1 MTEGDLRSAV
11 QMLAAD
17 NARLCDR
24 LITAEKV
31 LDYLR
36 AYLAESIPSIAR
48 RRLRTLLDAHDAGK
62 PS

>member
-1 MTEGDLRSAV
+1 MSEDLRSAV

-24 LITAEKV
+24 LITAEAVVSYARKF
-31 LDYLR
+31 LETTSGGYDHLR
-36 AYLAESIPSIAR
+36 ALVAK
-48 RRLRTLLDAHDAGK
+48 HDAGR

>member
-1 MTEGDLRSAV
+1 MSEDLRSAV

-24 LITAEKV
+24 LITAEAV
-31 LDYLR
+31 VEFVR
-36 AYLAESIPSIAR
+36 AYANEAIPTPAR
-48 RRLRTLLDAHDAGK
+48 RHILKLVAAHDAGR